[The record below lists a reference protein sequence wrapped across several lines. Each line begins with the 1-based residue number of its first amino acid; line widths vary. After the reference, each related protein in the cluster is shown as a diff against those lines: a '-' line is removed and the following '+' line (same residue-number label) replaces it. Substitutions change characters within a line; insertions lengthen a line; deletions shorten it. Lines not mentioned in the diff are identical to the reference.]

1 MNAQEAVRQQLG
13 FWHGISAQIMG
24 DCGDSLNKGLAN
36 ASVGSIASIYAHA
49 VFAEDGI
56 INGMFEG
63 KPLLYQTGD
72 WAKKT
77 GVQHP
82 VGSMQNQEWASGLNM
97 DLASFQE
104 YANAV
109 FQQTDSYIG
118 SLSDSDLERKVNG
131 PTGETALGWFL
142 VNILA
147 THFPSHLG
155 EIAAL
160 KGVHGQKGLPF

>member
-24 DCGDSLNKGLAN
+24 DCGDNLNKAMTDTK
-36 ASVGSIASIYAHA
+36 VGSIGSIYAHV
-49 VFAEDGI
+49 VFSEDAI
-56 INGMFEG
+56 VSGMLQG
-63 KPLLYQTGD
+63 KPSLYEAGGWGQR
-72 WAKKT
+72 T

-82 VGSMQNQEWASGLNM
+82 GGPMQNADWASMVKM
-97 DLASFQE
+97 DLATFQD
-104 YANAV
+104 YAKEV
-109 FQQTDSYIG
+109 FAQTDGYLA
-118 SLSDSDLERKVNG
+118 SLADAELDRKVQG
-131 PTGETALGWFL
+131 PVGETTVGWFV